1 MRVRLLD
8 RGNFVSVRETNMKS
22 RGATIPAPPRVPGER
37 NIVLFTNREIRDR
50 LITSLT
56 NQGILGLQ
64 PTAGAH
70 GIMVPAPERSDV
82 FTVFPGVPLH
92 QQDLIAEALL
102 ESSVPESQPHTSLA
116 LLERDLERQEE
127 SLGGDTLDAE
137 TGRQKLLCVNYLQD
151 CSPLYRTLPGPE
163 AVPCR
168 MGPHF
173 GGVLVF
179 FRYCQPGGLQRVD

>member
-22 RGATIPAPPRVPGER
+22 TEATIPAPPRVPGER

-50 LITSLT
+50 LTTRLT
-56 NQGILGLQ
+56 NQGIFGLQ

-70 GIMVPAPERSDV
+70 GIMVPTPDRSDV
-82 FTVFPGVPLH
+82 FTIFPGVPLH
-92 QQDLIAEALL
+92 QQYWIAEALL
-102 ESSVPESQPHTSLA
+102 ELSAGSQRHTSLA

-127 SLGGDTLDAE
+127 SLGGDALDAE

-173 GGVLVF
+173 GGVLVLY
-179 FRYCQPGGLQRVD
+179 R